1 MLIVIISAQPQE
13 LSVSFTDEPEKP
25 KLPARDPRLKTDGA
39 VVEPVKL
46 PAPSVEQER
55 QFLKQSSTESDNQQR
70 APIKITL
77 KVKKKYRKRYSSP
90 PTSPGMSDPS
100 SDSTMTDGSSGH
112 KKRKRQIEQMDHYR
126 YVSELSDIGNK

>member
-1 MLIVIISAQPQE
+1 M
-13 LSVSFTDEPEKP
+13 
-25 KLPARDPRLKTDGA
+25 PARDPRLKTDRTA
-39 VVEPVKL
+39 AEPIKL

-55 QFLKQSSTESDNQQR
+55 QLPKQSSTESDNPQR

-112 KKRKRQIEQMDHYR
+112 KKRKRQVEQMDHYR
-126 YVSELSDIGNK
+126 YVSE

>member
-1 MLIVIISAQPQE
+1 MPV
-13 LSVSFTDEPEKP
+13 
-25 KLPARDPRLKTDGA
+25 RDPRLKTDRP
-39 VVEPVKL
+39 VVESVKL

-55 QFLKQSSTESDNQQR
+55 QLPKQSSTESDNPQR

-112 KKRKRQIEQMDHYR
+112 KKRKRQVEQMDHYR
-126 YVSELSDIGNK
+126 YVSE